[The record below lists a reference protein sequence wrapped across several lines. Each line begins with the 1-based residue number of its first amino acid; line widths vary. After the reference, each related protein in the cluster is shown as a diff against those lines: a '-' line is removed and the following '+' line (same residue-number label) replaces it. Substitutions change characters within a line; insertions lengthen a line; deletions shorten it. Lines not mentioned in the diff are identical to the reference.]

1 MDWGPVI
8 TGILTA
14 ILIVLSLPFL
24 TDDIDE
30 VVSNQ
35 QQLLL
40 QQPKATEFNLFL
52 FFCFVEH
59 VDFLKRFQFEMFESK
74 VSPELPVG

>member
-35 QQLLL
+35 QELLL
-40 QQPKATEFNLFL
+40 QQPKATSLIH
-52 FFCFVEH
+52 FFRRAHRV
-59 VDFLKRFQFEMFESK
+59 FETFSIWN
-74 VSPELPVG
+74 V

>member
-35 QQLLL
+35 QELLL
-40 QQPKATEFNLFL
+40 QQPKATSLIH
-52 FFCFVEH
+52 FFFVEH
-59 VDFLKRFQFEMFESK
+59 IEFLKRFQIGMFESK

>member
-35 QQLLL
+35 QELLL
-40 QQPKATEFNLFL
+40 QQPKATSLIHF
-52 FFCFVEH
+52 FVEH
-59 VDFLKRFQFEMFESK
+59 TDILKRFQIGMFESK

>member
-35 QQLLL
+35 QELLL
-40 QQPKATEFNLFL
+40 QQPKATSLIH
-52 FFCFVEH
+52 FF
-59 VDFLKRFQFEMFESK
+59 S
-74 VSPELPVG
+74 